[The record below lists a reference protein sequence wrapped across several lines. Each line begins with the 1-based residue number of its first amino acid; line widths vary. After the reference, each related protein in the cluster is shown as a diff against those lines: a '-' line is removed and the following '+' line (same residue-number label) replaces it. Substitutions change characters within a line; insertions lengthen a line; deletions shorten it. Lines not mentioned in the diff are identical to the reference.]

1 MLLDVCGGWLGWYRG
16 EVGWELGGGGGGGAE
31 VDECTVLWWK
41 VGWWCW
47 HG

>member
-16 EVGWELGGGGGGGAE
+16 EVGWELGGGGEAE